1 MVVDLYF
8 FEFAVLRACA
18 EVEFASLQASRH
30 QPDPQDQ
37 SQDYAAF
44 LQVEPTGKVLHER
57 QIGQGTCSRRNP
69 RV

>member
-44 LQVEPTGKVLHER
+44 LQVEPTG
-57 QIGQGTCSRRNP
+57 
-69 RV
+69 